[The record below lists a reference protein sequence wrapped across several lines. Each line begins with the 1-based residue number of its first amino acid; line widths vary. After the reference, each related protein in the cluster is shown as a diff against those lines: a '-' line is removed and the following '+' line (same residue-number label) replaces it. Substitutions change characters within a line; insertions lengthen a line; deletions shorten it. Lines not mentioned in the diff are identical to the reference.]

1 MSNPITNKYTNL
13 LMEIKQL
20 IILFQYQALKAVNR
34 EMINLYWAIG
44 KMIFNRQQNPNWG
57 R

>member
-1 MSNPITNKYTNL
+1 
-13 LMEIKQL
+13 MEIKQL